1 MGWEAWFTLGL
12 VALMLGLLVFS
23 RLSADLV
30 MVGTLVALLI
40 SGILTPEQSLGG
52 LANEGMVTVGV
63 LFVVVAGLKET
74 GGIGLLAQRVLGR
87 PRSIVQAQI
96 RLMFPV
102 AGLSAFIN
110 NTPIVA
116 MLMPVVVEW
125 AKKHQLSV
133 SRLLIPLSY
142 ATVLGGLCTIVGTST
157 NVVVSGL
164 LAKSTG
170 KPLGFFEPAWVGVPT
185 ALIGLF
191 YLLAVGRWLLPER
204 QPPLKQLEDPRQYTV
219 EMLVAADSALIG
231 KTIEEAGL
239 RHLQGMYLMEIDR
252 EDGVLA
258 AVSSQER
265 LKAADRLV
273 FVGIVESVV
282 ELHKIRGLVPATE
295 QVFKLDAPRST
306 RSLIEAVVSDSC
318 PLVGRSI
325 REGRFR
331 TAYNAAVV
339 AVARNGQR
347 LRQKVGDIVLRTGDT
362 LLLEAHPAFVEQQRN
377 SRDFYLVSR
386 LEDST
391 PPRHERAW
399 IALAILLAMIG
410 AASFEIL
417 SMLNAAIL
425 AAGLMILTRCCGRLQ
440 AYRAIDWEVLVV
452 IAASF
457 GLGKAL
463 EVTGAAAHLA
473 SLLTG
478 VAASYPWTA
487 LALIYAM
494 TVVFTEVLSNNA
506 AAVLVFPIAMA
517 TAAQLHVN
525 YMPFVI
531 SLMMAASAAFA
542 TPIGYQTN
550 MMIYGP
556 GGYRFTDFTR
566 IGLPLNLVAGVVTV
580 SLAPL
585 VWPF

>member
-1 MGWEAWFTLGL
+1 MGWEAWFTLSL
-12 VALMLGLLVFS
+12 IALMLGLLAFT

-30 MVGTLVALLI
+30 MLGILVVLLMTR
-40 SGILTPEQSLGG
+40 ILTPEQALAG

-74 GGIGLLAQRVLGR
+74 GGIALLAQRVLGR
-87 PRSIVQAQI
+87 PRSILQAQI

-102 AGLSAFIN
+102 ATLSAFVN

-116 MLMPVVVEW
+116 MLMPVVIEW

-164 LAKSTG
+164 LAKTTG
-170 KPLGFFEPAWVGVPT
+170 KPLGFFDPAWVGLPT
-185 ALIGLF
+185 AVAGLL
-191 YLLAVGRWLLPER
+191 YLVAVGRWLLPER

-219 EMLVAADSALIG
+219 EMLVAGDSPLIG
-231 KTIEEAGL
+231 RTIEEAGL
-239 RHLQGMYLMEIDR
+239 RHLQGMYLMEIGR
-252 EDGVLA
+252 GEEVLV

-295 QVFKLDAPRST
+295 QVFKLDAPRAT
-306 RSLIEAVVSDSC
+306 RSLIEAVVSDTC
-318 PLVGRSI
+318 PLVGMSI

-331 TAYNAAVV
+331 AVYNAAVV

-347 LRQKVGDIVLRTGDT
+347 VCQKIGDIVLRTGDT
-362 LLLEAHPAFVEQQRN
+362 LLLEAHPSFVEQQRN
-377 SRDFYLVSR
+377 SRDFFLVSR

-399 IALAILLAMIG
+399 ISLAILIAMIG
-410 AASFEIL
+410 AASLEVL
-417 SMLNAAIL
+417 SMLSAAIL
-425 AAGLMILTRCCGRLQ
+425 AAGLMILVRCCSRLQ

-463 EVTGAAAHLA
+463 EVSGAAAHIAGTLA
-473 SLLTG
+473 GLSG
-478 VAASYPWTA
+478 GNPWTS
-487 LALIYAM
+487 LALVYAM

-506 AAVLVFPIAMA
+506 AAVLIFPIAMA
-517 TAAQLHVN
+517 TATQLHVN
-525 YMPFVI
+525 YMPFI
-531 SLMMAASAAFA
+531 MALMMAASAAFA

-566 IGLPLNLVAGVVTV
+566 IGLPLNLVAGTVTV
-580 SLAPL
+580 LLAPL

>member
-12 VALMLGLLVFS
+12 VGLMLGLLAFTQ
-23 RLSADLV
+23 LSADLV
-30 MVGTLVALLI
+30 MVGTLVSLLV
-40 SGILTPEQSLGG
+40 SRVLTPEQALGG

-63 LFVVVAGLKET
+63 LFVVVAGLKQT
-74 GGIGLLAQRVLGR
+74 GGISILAQRVLGR
-87 PRSIVQAQI
+87 PRSILQAQT
-96 RLMFPV
+96 RLMLPV
-102 AGLSAFIN
+102 AALSAFVN

-116 MLMPVVVEW
+116 MLLPVVVEW

-142 ATVLGGLCTIVGTST
+142 ATVLGGLCTLVGTST
-157 NVVVSGL
+157 NLVVSGL
-164 LAKSTG
+164 LAKTTG
-170 KPLGFFEPAWVGVPT
+170 VQLGLFTPAWVGVPT
-185 ALIGLF
+185 AVAGLV
-191 YLLAVGRWLLPER
+191 YLLLVGRWLLPER
-204 QPPLKQLEDPRQYTV
+204 QPPLKRLEDPRQYTV
-219 EMLVAADSALIG
+219 EMLVEADSLLIG

-252 EDGVLA
+252 GDEVLV

-282 ELHKIRGLVPATE
+282 ELHKIRGLVPATD
-295 QVFKLDAPRST
+295 QVFKLDAPRVN

-318 PLVGRSI
+318 PLVGVSI

-331 TAYNAAVV
+331 AVYNAAVV
-339 AVARNGQR
+339 AVARNGEQ
-347 LRQKVGDIVLRTGDT
+347 LRQKIGDIVLRTGDT
-362 LLLEAHPAFVEQQRN
+362 LLLEAHPSFVDQQRN
-377 SRDFYLVSR
+377 SRDFFLVSR
-386 LEDST
+386 LEDSS
-391 PPRHERAW
+391 PPRHERTW
-399 IALAILLAMIG
+399 IALGILVAMIG
-410 AASFEIL
+410 AASLEVV
-417 SMLNAAIL
+417 SMLSAAIL
-425 AAGLMILTRCCGRLQ
+425 AAGAMILTRCCSRLQ

-463 EVTGAAAHLA
+463 ETSGAAAYLA
-473 SLLTG
+473 GALARLAG
-478 VAASYPWTA
+478 GDPWTS
-487 LALIYAM
+487 LVLIYAM
-494 TVVFTEVLSNNA
+494 ALVFTEILTNNA
-506 AAVLVFPIAMA
+506 AAVLIFPIAMA
-517 TAAQLHVN
+517 TAASLHVN

-531 SLMMAASAAFA
+531 ALMMAASAAFA

-550 MMIYGP
+550 LMIYGP

-566 IGLPLNLVAGVVTV
+566 IGLPLNLLAGAVTV
-580 SLAPL
+580 LLAPL

>member
-12 VALMLGLLVFS
+12 VALMLGLLAFT
-23 RLSADLV
+23 RLSADVV
-30 MVGTLVALLI
+30 MLAVLVALLVAQ
-40 SGILTPEQSLGG
+40 ILTPEQALAG

-63 LFVVVAGLKET
+63 LFVVVAGLKQT
-74 GGIGLLAQRVLGR
+74 GGIALLAQKVLGR
-87 PRSIVQAQI
+87 PSSIVRAQV

-102 AGLSAFIN
+102 AALSAFVN

-116 MLMPVVVEW
+116 MLMPVVIEW

-164 LAKSTG
+164 VAKTTG
-170 KPLGFFEPAWVGVPT
+170 EPLGFFDPAWVGAPT
-185 ALIGLF
+185 ALAGLL
-191 YLLAVGRWLLPER
+191 YLLAVGRRLLPER

-219 EMLVAADSALIG
+219 EMLVAPESPLVG
-231 KTIEEAGL
+231 RTIEEAGL

-252 EDGVLA
+252 GDEVLV
-258 AVSSQER
+258 AVSSQEK
-265 LKAADRLV
+265 LKADDRLV

-282 ELHKIRGLVPATE
+282 ELHKIRGLVPATD
-295 QVFKLDAPRST
+295 QVFKLDAPRAT
-306 RSLIEAVVSDSC
+306 RSLIEAVVSDTC

-331 TAYNAAVV
+331 AVYNAAVV

-347 LRQKVGDIVLRTGDT
+347 LCQKVGDIVLRTGDV
-362 LLLEAHPAFVEQQRN
+362 LLLEAHPSFVEQQRN
-377 SRDFYLVSR
+377 SRDFYLVSQ
-386 LEDST
+386 LEDSS

-399 IALAILLAMIG
+399 IALGILIAMVV
-410 AASFEIL
+410 AASLEIT
-417 SMLNAAIL
+417 SMLQAAIL
-425 AAGLMILTRCCGRLQ
+425 AAGAMLLTRCCSRLQ

-457 GLGKAL
+457 GLGRAL
-463 EVTGAAAHLA
+463 EVSGAATHIAGVLA
-473 SLLTG
+473 GLAG
-478 VAASYPWTA
+478 GDPWTS
-487 LALIYAM
+487 LALIYLMAL
-494 TVVFTEVLSNNA
+494 VFTEVLSNNA
-506 AAVLVFPIAMA
+506 AAVLVFPIAMS
-517 TAAQLHVN
+517 TAAQLQVS
-525 YMPFVI
+525 YTPFVMA
-531 SLMMAASAAFA
+531 LMMAASAAFA

-566 IGLPLNLVAGVVTV
+566 IGLPLNIVAGVVTV
-580 SLAPL
+580 LLAPL